1 MLKITSVLLSLFA
14 VSAKPAEE
22 IVTSLPQMGTFPY
35 GVYSGYVPIPGTS
48 RTIHYVLVESAN
60 NWQTDPLVIWTNGG
74 PGCSSM
80 LAFTTENGPYSMAD
94 NTTTFFKNDYSWNNN
109 ANMLYIEHPGGVG
122 FSYCDYTVANDC
134 TFDDLT
140 DSEDNIAM
148 LASWFKKFPE
158 YAQHDLYLSGESYAG
173 IYVPYLMW
181 QIDNWNNN
189 ATTPAEDKINL
200 KGMMVGNGVTN
211 WTYDTMPATLSMG
224 YWHALYNDD
233 LYDKMQKDKCDYSL
247 IEFN

>member
-1 MLKITSVLLSLFA
+1 
-14 VSAKPAEE
+14 
-22 IVTSLPQMGTFPY
+22 
-35 GVYSGYVPIPGTS
+35 
-48 RTIHYVLVESAN
+48 
-60 NWQTDPLVIWTNGG
+60 
-74 PGCSSM
+74 
-80 LAFTTENGPYSMAD
+80 
-94 NTTTFFKNDYSWNNN
+94 
-109 ANMLYIEHPGGVG
+109 
-122 FSYCDYTVANDC
+122 
-134 TFDDLT
+134 
-140 DSEDNIAM
+140 
-148 LASWFKKFPE
+148 
-158 YAQHDLYLSGESYAG
+158 
-173 IYVPYLMW
+173 MW